1 MTKFMQR
8 SSRPVPDRGDGDG
21 KGDQSHRFRPLIIAI
36 TISFLLVG
44 SVHGTTLK
52 VGPEESIQKAL
63 YFAKAGDTVLVEGGY
78 HKGNLVLEEGIV
90 LRGTGG
96 AVIDGGSFGSV
107 VTLKAGEIVLEGF
120 EISGSGPGER
130 DAGIRVLA
138 QNCTVKENSIVG
150 NSIGILLQDARDV
163 QVSSNIVEKNN
174 VGIYLETSWGN
185 EIRFNRIAE
194 NDEGIHISRNNATK
208 SMTTS
213 ESGGVSIKYRPK
225 TEASSLKV
233 SEIGFRGAYQDN
245 LIFGNEFLKNGQNAY
260 DDGDNLWHQEEQ
272 GNWYEDFDAI
282 EEGCMD
288 GNRDGICDSS
298 YEIAGGSSVDPY
310 PLASEDAILRHR
322 AVFEDYE
329 LILYQSTFAP
339 GESIMLEFKAPDN
352 FSGRVDL
359 TTFVSDSSE
368 TTKIVAI
375 SSEVIGIGASTGTV
389 GLIAS
394 NESIDSISAAA
405 IDSISSIPFLA
416 PSDEGDYAFRMYD
429 DTETE
434 LVSLS
439 IEVATPTI
447 SVSAN
452 TTSTCDRVQVNY
464 GGAPGLEGGW
474 VGLYSTGS
482 QDGDPISKKSL
493 GETSNGSLAFSMPS
507 ASGTYEFRMFQD
519 DSQAS
524 IARSESLEVKE
535 LAGVRITATPSKVK
549 PGERIEVSF
558 WGAKPESAIGMYE
571 MTRPD
576 KYMLAMQYANGRSC
590 GTMTFKAP
598 STPGRYD
605 FRFFENNVYRKL
617 MGASNVVLVE

>member
-1 MTKFMQR
+1 MAKFMQR

-21 KGDQSHRFRPLIIAI
+21 KGDQRHWFRPLIIAI

-52 VGPEESIQKAL
+52 AGPGESIQKAL

-78 HKGNLVLEEGIV
+78 HKGNLVLDKEIV
-90 LRGTGG
+90 FKGTGG
-96 AVIDGGSFGSV
+96 AVIDAGGFGSV
-107 VTLKAGEIVLEGF
+107 VTLKTGEIVLEGF

-185 EIRFNRIAE
+185 EIHFNRIAE
-194 NDEGIHISRNNATK
+194 NNEGIHISRNNATK

-233 SEIGFRGAYQDN
+233 SEIGFAGAYQDN

-260 DDGDNLWHQEEQ
+260 DDGDNLWYSEEQ

-282 EEGCMD
+282 EEGCTD
-288 GNRDGICDSS
+288 QNRDGICDSS
-298 YEIAGGSSVDPY
+298 YEIAGGSCIDPY
-310 PLASEDAILRHR
+310 PLASEDATLRHR
-322 AVFEDYE
+322 AVFEEYE
-329 LILYQSTFAP
+329 LILYQSTFSP

-359 TTFVSDSSE
+359 TTSVSDSSE
-368 TTKIVAI
+368 KAAKAAI
-375 SSEVIGIGASTGTV
+375 SREAIGIDASAGT
-389 GLIAS
+389 
-394 NESIDSISAAA
+394 IDSIE
-405 IDSISSIPFLA
+405 SISTVTSIPFLA
-416 PSDEGDYAFRMYD
+416 PADEGYYALRMYD
-429 DTETE
+429 DSGAE
-434 LVSLS
+434 LVTLS
-439 IEVATPTI
+439 IEVATPSISASATTI
-447 SVSAN
+447 
-452 TTSTCDRVQVNY
+452 STCDRVGVNY
-464 GGAPGLEGGW
+464 SGAPGLEGGW
-474 VGLYSTGS
+474 VGLYSAGS
-482 QDGDPISKKSL
+482 SDSDPISKKSL
-493 GETSNGSLAFSMPS
+493 EGKSSGSLTFSMPS
-507 ASGTYEFRMFQD
+507 AAGTYEFRMFQD
-519 DSQAS
+519 GSQAS
-524 IARSESLEVKE
+524 IAASESLEVKTSS
-535 LAGVRITATPSKVK
+535 GVRITATPSNVK
-549 PGERIEVSF
+549 PGETIEVSF

-590 GTMTFKAP
+590 GTMTFRAP